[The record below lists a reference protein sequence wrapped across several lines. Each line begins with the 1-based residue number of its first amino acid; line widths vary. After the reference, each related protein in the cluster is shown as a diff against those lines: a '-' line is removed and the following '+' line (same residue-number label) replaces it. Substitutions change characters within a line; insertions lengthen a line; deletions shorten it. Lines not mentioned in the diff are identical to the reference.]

1 VPRVFLATGLLVA
14 LMAAGVTLPAQETW
28 RPLLNGRDLSGWDT
42 YMAKPDPAW
51 DVTGMSRDAQGNY
64 TEAVGKNRDPLGVFT
79 VEPVDSRPAIHISGQ
94 GFGVMTTRESFAN
107 FHLRLQ
113 VKWGEK
119 RWGKKANQPRDSG
132 LLYYGQRDDGSVDGT
147 WPHSIEMQIQEHDM
161 GDLYALGT
169 AITVRART
177 TAATPRPLYIYDPQG
192 EPTTFEQKP
201 PIGNRCVKLEDR
213 EKPNGEWNTLE
224 LIVVGDEAIHIVNGA
239 VVMRLAGARRAEG
252 TTTAPLT
259 SGHISLQTEGAE
271 VFYRDVEI
279 RPIRDVPSAYRERS
293 PK

>member
-1 VPRVFLATGLLVA
+1 MT
-14 LMAAGVTLPAQETW
+14 AGVTLPAQEAW

-42 YMAKPDPAW
+42 FMSKPDPAW
-51 DVTGMSRDAQGNY
+51 DVTGMSRDAQGTY
-64 TEAVGKNRDPLGVFT
+64 TEAVGKNRDPLGVFK
-79 VEPVDSRPAIHISGQ
+79 VESVDGRPAIHISGQ
-94 GFGVMTTRESFAN
+94 GFGVMTTRETFGN
-107 FHLRLQ
+107 VHVRLQ

-119 RWGKKANQPRDSG
+119 RWGKKANLPRDSG
-132 LLYYGQRDDGSVDGT
+132 LLYYGQGDDGSVDGN

-161 GDLYALGT
+161 GDLFALGT
-169 AITVRART
+169 RIAVRARVT
-177 TAATPRPLYIYDPQG
+177 PSTPRPLYIYDPEG
-192 EPTTFEQKP
+192 ELTTFEQKP

-224 LIVVGDEAIHIVNGA
+224 LIVLGDESIHVVNGA
-239 VVMRLAGARRAEG
+239 VVMRLAGARRVDG
-252 TTTAPLT
+252 TTGVPLT

-279 RPIRDVPSAYRERS
+279 RPISDVPAAYRERS